1 MPRVSVILAVYNG
14 AKTLRATVRSA
25 LQQTFADFE
34 LIVIDDGSRDSTRT
48 ILDEFGDPRITVRGY
63 PNAGLATS
71 RNRGLGLARGEF
83 VAFLDADDLWLPDK
97 LRLQVAA
104 LDDDR
109 EAAIVYG
116 WTDYIDEVG
125 RPMHRGQH
133 ARNCGAVLD
142 ELLVNNFLETGSNPM
157 VSRAAID
164 ECGGFDQSLGAAEDW
179 DLWLRLAMRFRFAV
193 VTQTLVLYR
202 VHPGSMSSAD
212 VLRQER
218 CSLEVIERAFQ
229 RSGAPQNRKRQSL
242 ANIYRYLTYRA
253 LTPPL
258 SRAMAVHALRFWRC
272 AIGHEPAL
280 LVRSTYPAI
289 SLAKIAAALMLP
301 SQVQHVL
308 LDTIRALTRPVT
320 VDTAPGEVIS
330 EDRSL

>member
-1 MPRVSVILAVYNG
+1 MA
-14 AKTLRATVRSA
+14 A
-25 LQQTFADFE
+25 
-34 LIVIDDGSRDSTRT
+34 SRD
-48 ILDEFGDPRITVRGY
+48 
-63 PNAGLATS
+63 A
-71 RNRGLGLARGEF
+71 
-83 VAFLDADDLWLPDK
+83 LW
-97 LRLQVAA
+97 
-104 LDDDR
+104 
-109 EAAIVYG
+109 
-116 WTDYIDEVG
+116 
-125 RPMHRGQH
+125 
-133 ARNCGAVLD
+133 
-142 ELLVNNFLETGSNPM
+142 
-157 VSRAAID
+157 
-164 ECGGFDQSLGAAEDW
+164 
-179 DLWLRLAMRFRFAV
+179 FAV

-301 SQVQHVL
+301 LRYNTSCW
-308 LDTIRALTRPVT
+308 IP
-320 VDTAPGEVIS
+320 S
-330 EDRSL
+330 ER